1 LIFDHSSPIR
11 LKITFAKQIL
21 IGLPYMGAVV
31 MSDSPKLLVVDDE
44 ASICQACRRVFSRQ
58 GFEVEDSC
66 DPHAGLALAEQN
78 DYAAVLLDI
87 KMPTMDGI
95 EFLEALRTK
104 KPTVPVIFMTGY
116 PSVPTATSAVRL
128 GAAGY
133 IMKPFT
139 PEEITQA
146 VQKFV
151 PRGEPKDSVAQ
162 PDAWSPATNEI
173 RFWNEAWY
181 QQGKDDS
188 VRAGIAL
195 TRNRQNGIKNIRLPK
210 IGEVVFQGLPMASLE
225 AGDKSTIVIPA
236 PLSGVVVAV
245 NESLASDLS
254 PLVHEPCTGG
264 WIAAICPTRLEEES
278 SACRPRSI
286 ILLNSNASTAAQQSD
301 KLRNLGCTVRVTAN
315 GDDLAP
321 LLAETVGEA
330 LVVDAASM
338 GEAGPTLIARLN
350 NTAPD
355 VKIIVI
361 ASPGCT
367 LETAYRSRKIF
378 FYAVEPFVDNEM
390 ADILDGAFHP
400 HEPPKPSS
408 ERVHAASE
416 QVSHITTTNRN
427 GTKVEL
433 LCAPGLL
440 RRGEGMGGIV
450 RRNLLDRLMPIEMI
464 AGEGKINPANI
475 VNHAAA
481 CDRLIV
487 LLLGDAE
494 RLPGSLIRDTKSE
507 FITITGDTASK
518 VTTLAIQSGPDGNL
532 PLLDCRTQTMLALHI
547 ANEIATC

>member
-1 LIFDHSSPIR
+1 
-11 LKITFAKQIL
+11 
-21 IGLPYMGAVV
+21 
-31 MSDSPKLLVVDDE
+31 MSDNPKLLVVDDE
-44 ASICQACRRVFSRQ
+44 TSICQACRRVFTRQ
-58 GFEVEDSC
+58 GFDVDESC
-66 DPHAGLALAEQN
+66 DPHAGLALAEKN

-104 KPTVPVIFMTGY
+104 KPTMPVIFMTGY

-128 GAAGY
+128 GASGY

-151 PRGEPKDSVAQ
+151 PRGDKT
-162 PDAWSPATNEI
+162 DAAKTPQADTWTPADNSAV

-181 QQGKDDS
+181 QQGKDES
-188 VRAGIAL
+188 VRTGVAL
-195 TRNRQNGIKNIRLPK
+195 TRNLQNGIKCIRLPK
-210 IGEVVFQGLPMASLE
+210 IGEVVFQGLPMAAIE
-225 AGDKSTIVIPA
+225 TADKKTIIVPA

-264 WIAAICPTRLEEES
+264 WIAGICPTRLEEES
-278 SACRPRSI
+278 AACKSRNV
-286 ILLNSNASTAAQQSD
+286 ILLNADANSARQQSE
-301 KLRNLGCTVRVTAN
+301 KLKTLGCTVQTVAN
-315 GDDLAP
+315 GDDVAAKS
-321 LLAETVGEA
+321 AESAGTV
-330 LVVDAASM
+330 LVLDATAI
-338 GEAGPTLIARLN
+338 GEAGPSLVARLN
-350 NTAPD
+350 ASSPEM
-355 VKIIVI
+355 KIIVI

-367 LETAYRSRKIF
+367 LEAAYRSRKIF
-378 FYAVEPFVDNEM
+378 YYAVEPFVDNEI
-390 ADILDGAFHP
+390 ADILDAAFRP
-400 HEPPKPSS
+400 HEMPKPPAQP
-408 ERVHAASE
+408 VHAASE
-416 QVSHITTTNRN
+416 QVAYITTTNRN

-433 LCAPGLL
+433 LVAPGLMK
-440 RRGEGMGGIV
+440 RGEGMGGIV

-464 AGEGKINPANI
+464 AGESKINPANI
-475 VNHAAA
+475 VNRASV

-487 LLLGDAE
+487 LLTGDAG

-518 VTTLAIQSGPDGNL
+518 VTTLVIQSGPDGNL
-532 PLLDCRTQTMLALHI
+532 PTLDCRTQTMLALHV

>member
-1 LIFDHSSPIR
+1 
-11 LKITFAKQIL
+11 
-21 IGLPYMGAVV
+21 
-31 MSDSPKLLVVDDE
+31 
-44 ASICQACRRVFSRQ
+44 
-58 GFEVEDSC
+58 
-66 DPHAGLALAEQN
+66 
-78 DYAAVLLDI
+78 
-87 KMPTMDGI
+87 
-95 EFLEALRTK
+95 
-104 KPTVPVIFMTGY
+104 
-116 PSVPTATSAVRL
+116 
-128 GAAGY
+128 
-133 IMKPFT
+133 
-139 PEEITQA
+139 
-146 VQKFV
+146 
-151 PRGEPKDSVAQ
+151 
-162 PDAWSPATNEI
+162 
-173 RFWNEAWY
+173 
-181 QQGKDDS
+181 
-188 VRAGIAL
+188 
-195 TRNRQNGIKNIRLPK
+195 
-210 IGEVVFQGLPMASLE
+210 
-225 AGDKSTIVIPA
+225 
-236 PLSGVVVAV
+236 
-245 NESLASDLS
+245 
-254 PLVHEPCTGG
+254 
-264 WIAAICPTRLEEES
+264 
-278 SACRPRSI
+278 
-286 ILLNSNASTAAQQSD
+286 
-301 KLRNLGCTVRVTAN
+301 LGCTVRVTAN